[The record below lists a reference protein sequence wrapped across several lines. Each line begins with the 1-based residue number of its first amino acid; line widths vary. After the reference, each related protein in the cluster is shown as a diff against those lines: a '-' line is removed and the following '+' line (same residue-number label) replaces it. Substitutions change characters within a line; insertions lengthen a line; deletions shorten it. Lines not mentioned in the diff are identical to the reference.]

1 MTSATSNYYQLAD
14 KIKQW
19 GEQLGFEKVGITNI
33 DLSDQEPRFLKWL
46 ENGYHGDMEFM
57 ARHGLK
63 RCRPNELLPGTVSVV
78 SARMDYLPEGAAFAN
93 TLDNPNTAYIS
104 RYALGR
110 DYHKVLRNQLKKLG
124 NLIANEIDDKDMVF
138 RPFVDSAPVLERPLA
153 EKAGLGWVGK
163 HSLLLDESA
172 GSWFFLGELFLPI
185 ELPNDK
191 PVEEKCGSCIAC
203 ITICP
208 TQAIVEPYVVDSNK
222 CISYLTIELKTAIPE
237 QFRKA
242 MGNRIYGCDDC
253 QLICPWNR
261 HAQIAKQPDF
271 LPRNELNQPD
281 LLAIWQWTE
290 DYFLKVT
297 EGSPIRRIGFESWMR
312 NIAVALG
319 NAPLSIT
326 VINELESK
334 LGEISELVDEH
345 IIWAL
350 EQQKQK
356 AETAG
361 IENRKLK
368 RLIKAVRIGLPRDA

>member
-1 MTSATSNYYQLAD
+1 MATSNADYSQLAL
-14 KIKQW
+14 KIKNW
-19 GEQLGFEKVGITNI
+19 GAELGFQKVGFTDI
-33 DLSDQEPRFLKWL
+33 DLSEQEPRFLEWL

-57 ARHGLK
+57 SRHGLK
-63 RCRPNELLPGTVSVV
+63 RCRPHELLPGTVSVV
-78 SARMDYLPEGAAFAN
+78 SVRMDYLPENAAFAD
-93 TLDNPNTAYIS
+93 TLNDPSTAYIS

-124 NLIANEIDDKDMVF
+124 NLVANEIDDADMQF

-163 HSLLLDESA
+163 HSLVLDEDA

-185 ELPNDK
+185 ALPNDE
-191 PVEEKCGSCIAC
+191 PVKEQCGSCVAC

-208 TQAIVEPYVVDSNK
+208 TQAIVAPYVVDSKK
-222 CISYLTIELKTAIPE
+222 CISYLTIELKKSIPE
-237 QFRKA
+237 HFRKA

-261 HAQIAKQPDF
+261 QAQISKQPDF
-271 LPRNELNQPD
+271 VPRDDLNNPD
-281 LLAIWQWTE
+281 LLALWHWQE
-290 DYFLKVT
+290 SYFLKIT
-297 EGSPIRRIGFESWMR
+297 EGSPIRRIGFECWMR

-319 NAPLSIT
+319 NAPFSIT
-326 VINELESK
+326 IINELENK

-350 EQQKQK
+350 AQQKEK
-356 AETAG
+356 AETTG